1 MIYRLVHPPHVRLEH
16 LSAAIPCPVCE
27 EHDRLGRCRFGGV
40 SHKSPAMNGAMWRC
54 SLRERPAFH
63 QQRPPV
69 RRQFVAN
76 AANEFRRWTL
86 RVHDEVTAEEGF

>member
-1 MIYRLVHPPHVRLEH
+1 
-16 LSAAIPCPVCE
+16 
-27 EHDRLGRCRFGGV
+27 
-40 SHKSPAMNGAMWRC
+40 MNGAMWRC